1 MLKALNRIPLRG
13 RLAVITLIP
22 LLGMVAVSA
31 VLARQRMAT
40 VDEAVQVNVLLDLG
54 VHAGDLIHETQKERG
69 ATSLYM
75 ASQGTRFGDE
85 LRAQQNATDVP
96 LAEYL
101 AFFADHRDQL
111 PARVLQQLDQ
121 AQTSIEQLPER
132 RAAALNLEGEAGE
145 FIGYY
150 TAMNADLLKTVA
162 SIAAV
167 TSDGDMAIDAAAYL
181 AFINA
186 KERVGIERAQLSAVF
201 ATDAFAPGQLVTVA
215 SLISIQKAYL
225 SIFEQVADPSV
236 LAFFEERQAD
246 PLVAETARLEAIA
259 LDNGVAGF
267 GVDATVWFDTITGR
281 IDLLKQVE
289 DFQADHLRVASVE
302 MLDSA
307 RSALSQ
313 TLTVTVVV
321 LLITLILA
329 VLTAVGL
336 VGQLHAIAR
345 SAERIADGD
354 LNGEPL
360 AFKSN
365 DDLGRLAT
373 AFDLMSASVAD
384 VVGRLTRSSRL
395 LFDSSSGL
403 NEIATSTAVQ
413 CSQASGQ
420 AADAV
425 RESDSVTKSVG
436 SVATA
441 IDQMHLTITEIA
453 ANATAATGVVE
464 EALDISERTMKV
476 VADLGESSGEI
487 STVIELIDTIAEQTN
502 LLALNATIEAA
513 RAGAE
518 GKGFAVVASEVKA
531 LAAQTAQ
538 ATTQI
543 TERIEAIQAEVAE
556 AAEANGQFVNT
567 IEEINQIS
575 STIAAAVEEQSV
587 TAAEIASAVE
597 QAAQGSARVTT
608 SVHDLSA
615 ATQLTQSATN
625 DSKDAADQMSVVASE
640 INQLIAVYS

>member
-121 AQTSIEQLPER
+121 AQISIEQLPER

-145 FIGYY
+145 LIGYY